1 MVATTISPPVAP
13 TLYSL
18 EIAGSACSDLPYD
31 VELRESWGAHD
42 LVFLRIPVAP
52 GTPYK
57 HLLTAWADNAPVKMV
72 WGRGSV
78 NMSTWYGYVNHHE
91 VASNDD
97 AGMGTIQITYV
108 CIGTSKPMNTE
119 VSKAWPITTPTAIA
133 QTIARK
139 YSLRCVVTSTN
150 FNLPFERQVESD
162 FSFLNRIAAKVGYRF
177 WVSGG
182 TLYFIDPIVC
192 LSGQSKL
199 FVPQYRIDKIPTQRD
214 TARDFQR
221 IKGDNI
227 PGAVVTQRQIS
238 GVDQSTGQPFTVLAD
253 TSTPGTTTTIN
264 TTRHVTSYQQAKQ
277 IVNAQQSLS
286 QFWIQASVEVF
297 GYTLL
302 YPGKVINL
310 QGYALPDG
318 AQGNWIVTSAQHVLT
333 IGGSPD
339 PSKDIY
345 ITRLGLMTNSA
356 MGAPSIKGVSPVSP
370 EIIPCILISKSIWQ
384 STSFAIII
392 DGIVNI

>member
-150 FNLPFERQVESD
+150 FNLPFEMQVESD

-182 TLYFIDPIVC
+182 TLYMIDPLVL
-192 LSGQSKL
+192 LSGISM
-199 FVPQYRIDKIPTQRD
+199 YYIPHYT
-214 TARDFQR
+214 
-221 IKGDNI
+221 IDNI
-227 PGAVVTQRQIS
+227 AGQVDCAQKFKVLQGVGIPGSLQMNRKVY
-238 GVDQSTGQPFTVLAD
+238 GVDARGVYSATAD
-253 TSTPGTTTTIN
+253 GDTYQDDDVEIY
-264 TTRHVTSYQQAKQ
+264 RHVASRGEAKN
-277 IVNAQQSLS
+277 IMNAKKSLA
-286 QFWIQASVEVF
+286 QFWLQATVEVM
-297 GYTLL
+297 GYSVL
-302 YPGKVINL
+302 YPGKVIKL
-310 QGYALPDG
+310 LGQALTNGTAGD
-318 AQGNWIVTSAQHVLT
+318 WIVTDADHILKPT
-333 IGGSPD
+333 GLI
-339 PSKDIY
+339 PSDDKY
-345 ITRLGLMTNSA
+345 VTRLSVIRNAQNSTLSVKSVQKVVPEFVTCRLQANQWVA
-356 MGAPSIKGVSPVSP
+356 MNMATIT
-370 EIIPCILISKSIWQ
+370 E
-384 STSFAIII
+384 
-392 DGIVNI
+392 GIV